1 MKRLRLTGAA
11 NFPRDFVVP
20 GACARRSTARC
31 LAAVPNVTP
40 ELLDDLRAKWHAEV
54 RVEDLNLEEIFVELN
69 SHV

>member
-1 MKRLRLTGAA
+1 MR
-11 NFPRDFVVP
+11 
-20 GACARRSTARC
+20 

-40 ELLDDLRAKWHAEV
+40 ELLDELRDRWEADV